1 MTMTAQAR
9 NARKV
14 LERLTGGRLDDL
26 VSDEELFEE
35 LYSEGVDAD
44 DVVLAA
50 RKVMTRLQG
59 KLRILGSPVNDND
72 FDDEQGDDE

>member
-1 MTMTAQAR
+1 MRIYAC

-26 VSDEELFEE
+26 ISDEELFEE
-35 LYSEGVDAD
+35 LCAEGIDAD
-44 DVVLAA
+44 DVVSAA

-59 KLRILGSPVNDND
+59 KSRILGVPVNDND
-72 FDDEQGDDE
+72 EEEEGAA